1 MGYASESCSNEIQL
15 GSLENVNLNTLNDQT
30 VPLMQGNKRITRIIF
45 ADAKGTRATVT
56 GGIYTGINKTGNTV
70 VAAAQTYAALTAAK
84 TLSATI
90 DKDYVTGD
98 QVYVSFTVAEGAAS
112 TADVYIYGEILS

>member
-1 MGYASESCSNEIQL
+1 MGYATESCSNEIQL
-15 GSLENVNLNTLNDQT
+15 GSLSSVNLNTLNDQT
-30 VPLMQGNKRITRIIF
+30 VPLIQGNKRITRIIF
-45 ADAKGTRATVT
+45 ANASSTTATVS

-98 QVYVSFTVAEGAAS
+98 QVYISFTVAEGAAS